1 MDGLKDRLHLFDSGP
16 CFIFRFGGRSLASK
30 IRPRHLRHFLKRCLK
45 VAGRRKISDN
55 DFTEFF
61 LVIGEGGKAEL
72 PHEVAF
78 KSGAGGISGLQRT
91 HFFGEFI
98 VSGLDLLRGTCEFSE
113 IVFPVFGAGHFP
125 NRTVGSSR
133 GDSGRTSTGGSL
145 DGSSCI
151 SSRNGFSSSSR
162 WTVSTSSKR
171 DSCNRRIA
179 CCRLWCH
186 HQLL

>member
-30 IRPRHLRHFLKRCLK
+30 IRPRHLRHFLKRSLK

-125 NRTVGSSR
+125 IVCRLISR
-133 GDSGRTSTGGSL
+133 GFGTDFCGRLVGWLILHFFEERVFQQLAL
-145 DGSSCI
+145 DRFHKLQAG
-151 SSRNGFSSSSR
+151 
-162 WTVSTSSKR
+162 
-171 DSCNRRIA
+171 
-179 CCRLWCH
+179 
-186 HQLL
+186 